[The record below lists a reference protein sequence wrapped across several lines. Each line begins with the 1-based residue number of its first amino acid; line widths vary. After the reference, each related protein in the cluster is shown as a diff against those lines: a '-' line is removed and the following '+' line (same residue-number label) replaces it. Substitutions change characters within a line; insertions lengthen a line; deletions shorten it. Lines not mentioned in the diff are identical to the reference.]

1 MPTQKKPL
9 QTLPRE
15 ECAKEKGESK
25 EELSI
30 VPKTCL
36 EKLFSRYPLFTLIAS
51 NIYYNTK
58 VLEMLPVPYER
69 IHFQSF

>member
-1 MPTQKKPL
+1 MPPTKNHYRLYRERNVQKK
-9 QTLPRE
+9 
-15 ECAKEKGESK
+15 KGGSK

-30 VPKTCL
+30 VPKTYS

-69 IHFQSF
+69 IHF

>member
-1 MPTQKKPL
+1 MPPKKNHYRLYRERNVQKK
-9 QTLPRE
+9 
-15 ECAKEKGESK
+15 KGGSK

-30 VPKTCL
+30 VPKTCS

-69 IHFQSF
+69 IHF

>member
-1 MPTQKKPL
+1 MPSQKNHYRLYRERNVQKK
-9 QTLPRE
+9 
-15 ECAKEKGESK
+15 KGGSK

-36 EKLFSRYPLFTLIAS
+36 EKLFSRYPLFTPIAS

-58 VLEMLPVPYER
+58 VLEMLPVSYGR
-69 IHFQSF
+69 IHF

>member
-1 MPTQKKPL
+1 MPPPKKNHYRLYRERNVQK
-9 QTLPRE
+9 
-15 ECAKEKGESK
+15 GGSK

-58 VLEMLPVPYER
+58 V
-69 IHFQSF
+69 